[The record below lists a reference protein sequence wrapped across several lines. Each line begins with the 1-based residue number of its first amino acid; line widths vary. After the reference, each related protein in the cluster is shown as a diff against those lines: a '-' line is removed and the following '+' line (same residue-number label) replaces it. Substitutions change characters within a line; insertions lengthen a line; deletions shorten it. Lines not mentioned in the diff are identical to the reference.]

1 MKECHAACIK
11 FTLELLDPP
20 PRCLEILGSGSFTLN
35 GRGGIC
41 AFGLW
46 ADTGLECEHCAPC
59 FIPIL
64 IANGHTHYLK
74 QGLENTLYVSD
85 RELLSSPEIV
95 LLCRLDFTSGTALL
109 LPPMAKMTLVQPD

>member
-1 MKECHAACIK
+1 M
-11 FTLELLDPP
+11 LLD
-20 PRCLEILGSGSFTLN
+20 CGQIQDWSMSTVL
-35 GRGGIC
+35 
-41 AFGLW
+41 
-46 ADTGLECEHCAPC
+46 PC